1 MNKIKGFKTAL
12 DIVMTVLFLLLM
24 KVSITGIALHELIGI
39 GIFFLFAAHKL
50 LNYKW
55 ISGVFKGIAKG
66 KSTARALFM
75 LALDAVILLLVTL
88 NVISGVLISQTI
100 FTGVAASN
108 ITGWSNLHH
117 IAAYSS
123 LVLLSV
129 HIGLHWQ
136 MLINIFKK
144 LLGLNT
150 ENPVRTLIA
159 RAALI
164 IIAVMGIRAISK
176 PAIYENFT
184 APFSSQTAL
193 PVQQSSAQSITAS
206 KKDEEDTDTAALT
219 QLSSNSLEVDVP
231 TLEEYLSR
239 LRCSGCGKHC
249 LLTALRCNKGT
260 RFKNAAI
267 ADYEEAYSQ
276 SDTEEAAAPSE
287 DTTITEAETASND
300 LTGSMYEAAENET
313 SLLDFTGLMGLVIA
327 GTHYTLVI
335 PQKRKAQKKSC

>member
-1 MNKIKGFKTAL
+1 MNKIKGFKIAL
-12 DIVMTVLFLLLM
+12 DIVMTILFLLLM
-24 KVSITGIALHELIGI
+24 KVSFVGIALHELIGI

-55 ISGVFKGIAKG
+55 VTGVCKGIAKG
-66 KSTARALFM
+66 KSTSKARFM
-75 LALDAVILLLVTL
+75 LVLDAVILLLVTL

-100 FTGVAASN
+100 FTGIAASN
-108 ITGWSNLHH
+108 ITWWSTLHH
-117 IAAYSS
+117 FAAYSS

-164 IIAVMGIRAISK
+164 IIAIIGIKAISN
-176 PAIYENFT
+176 PGIYENYT
-184 APFSSQTAL
+184 APFTSPAAMPS
-193 PVQQSSAQSITAS
+193 QQSSSQVITTS
-206 KKDEEDTDTAALT
+206 KKDDEDADTAIVT
-219 QLSSNSLEVDVP
+219 QLSSNSLEVVVP
-231 TLEEYLSR
+231 TLEEYLSK

-260 RFKNAAI
+260 RYKNAAI
-267 ADYEEAYSQ
+267 ADYEEAYSN
-276 SDTEEAAAPSE
+276 SNEEEASTSE
-287 DTTITEAETASND
+287 DSAITETETASAD
-300 LTGSMYEAAENET
+300 IADSFYESSENET
-313 SLLDFTGLMGLVIA
+313 SMSDYIGLMGLVIA

-335 PQKRKAQKKSC
+335 PQKLKSNKQ